1 MKKTTVVI
9 AGGGFAGLSAAMY
22 FDKTLA
28 RREDVEVTPISR
40 ENFILFTPM
49 LHEVAAG
56 DLYDVTQW
64 RVRIFEAFQRRLS
77 RRASKIFRCL
87 RLSAIIGRHEIDRVQ
102 RRLEHARQR
111 KIYKNGT

>member
-22 FDKTLA
+22 LDKTLA
-28 RREDVEVTPISR
+28 RREDVEVTLISR

-56 DLYDVTQW
+56 GLYQGDIVIPLRRILRHVQFVKGEVQAIDVK
-64 RVRIFEAFQRRLS
+64 QRPS
-77 RRASKIFRCL
+77 R
-87 RLSAIIGRHEIDRVQ
+87 SAGGVDQHHRE
-102 RRLEHARQR
+102 LESAHVH
-111 KIYKNGT
+111 